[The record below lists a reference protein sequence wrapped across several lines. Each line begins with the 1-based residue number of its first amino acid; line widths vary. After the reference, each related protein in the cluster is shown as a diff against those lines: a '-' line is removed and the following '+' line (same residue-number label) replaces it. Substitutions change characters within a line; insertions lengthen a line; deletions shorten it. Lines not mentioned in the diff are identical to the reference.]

1 MTTWHSPTTAAASV
15 MCSVKVM
22 RLQSSATGRSLLP
35 ALAARHAHLVCQAGE
50 NARPLGHERRAHLHR
65 ARALGERPRDV
76 VAGLDAA
83 DRDQLE
89 ARAGLQ
95 AELLEAGE
103 VVARDH
109 DADAGLGD
117 RKSTRLNSSHSQIS
131 YAVFCLKKK

>member
-1 MTTWHSPTTAAASV
+1 

-22 RLQSSATGRSLLP
+22 RLQSSATGGSLLP
-35 ALAARHAHLVCQAGE
+35 ALAARHAHLVRQAGE
-50 NARPLGHERRAHLHR
+50 DARPLGHERRAHLHR

-89 ARAGLQ
+89 ARARLQ

-103 VVARDH
+103 AVAPAMLATTGQR
-109 DADAGLGD
+109 AWAA
-117 RKSTRLNSSHSQIS
+117 SSRTSGRS
-131 YAVFCLKKK
+131 LS

>member
-50 NARPLGHERRAHLHR
+50 DARPLGHERRAHLHR

-76 VAGLDAA
+76 VAGLAAA
-83 DRDQLE
+83 DRAQLE
-89 ARAGLQ
+89 ARARVQ
-95 AELLEAGE
+95 AELLAAREA
-103 VVARDH
+103 VPRAPDVKS
-109 DADAGLGD
+109 GL
-117 RKSTRLNSSHSQIS
+117 
-131 YAVFCLKKK
+131 

>member
-35 ALAARHAHLVCQAGE
+35 ALAACHAHLVCQAGE
-50 NARPLGHERRAHLHR
+50 DARPLGHQRRAHLHR

-83 DRDQLE
+83 DCDRLE
-89 ARAGLQ
+89 VRARLQ
-95 AELLEAGE
+95 TQLLEAGE
-103 VVARDH
+103 VVPRDH
-109 DADAGLGD
+109 DPDAGLRERGAED
-117 RKSTRLNSSHSQIS
+117 
-131 YAVFCLKKK
+131 AV